1 MTRPQLTL
9 VRMGSA
15 RCLTRTEVEGPFAE
29 IGVMRSKTP
38 L

>member
-1 MTRPQLTL
+1 MTKTKLTL
-9 VRMGSA
+9 VRLGSA
-15 RCLTRTEVEGPFAE
+15 RRLTQTEVEGPFAE